1 MPHRMQDSVTRKPPM
16 LDWRHLCLLLL
27 AFGSLAILW
36 NRPPLAQDLRY
47 HEFADRDA
55 WFGLPNFFNVI
66 SNLPFLIAGVAGLD
80 FCRKRKGEMNVAWSV
95 FFAGV
100 SLVSFGSG
108 WYHLR
113 PDNASLVWDR
123 LPMTIGFMALTSA
136 LLGEYVSERL
146 GRWVLFPALLTGFWS
161 VAHWQRSDDLRFY
174 AWVQFAPLLVLPAM
188 MALFPS
194 RYSHRGLL
202 WLAMGFY
209 ALAKVLEAC
218 DGGIFRLTGGI
229 IGGHPLKHLA
239 SAAACWTLLEMLKRR
254 NEALPPNGSPSL
266 L

>member
-1 MPHRMQDSVTRKPPM
+1 MRRRMQDSMTRNPSV
-16 LDWRHLCLLLL
+16 LNWRHVCLLSL

-36 NRPPLAQDLRY
+36 SRPPIVQDLRY
-47 HEFADRDA
+47 HDFADRGT
-55 WFGLPNFFNVI
+55 WFGLPNFLNVI
-66 SNLPFLIAGVAGLD
+66 SNLPFLIAGVAGLK
-80 FCRKRKGEMNVAWSV
+80 FCRKRKEEMNLAWAV
-95 FFAGV
+95 FFLGV
-100 SLVSFGSG
+100 GLVSFGSG

-123 LPMTIGFMALTSA
+123 LPMTIGFMAMTSA
-136 LLGEYVSERL
+136 LLGEYVSGRI
-146 GRWVLFPALLTGFWS
+146 GRWVLLPALLVGFWS
-161 VAHWQRSDDLRFY
+161 VAHWQRFDDLRFY

-218 DGGIFRLTGGI
+218 DGAIFRLTGGI

-239 SAAACWTLLEMLKRR
+239 SAAACWTILEMLKRR
-254 NEALPPNGSPSL
+254 NCSLPVAAGS
-266 L
+266 

>member
-1 MPHRMQDSVTRKPPM
+1 MRHRMHDSLTRSFPA
-16 LDWRHLCLLLL
+16 LNWRHACLLFL

-36 NRPPLAQDLRY
+36 SRPPIVQDLRY
-47 HEFADRDA
+47 HDFADRGA
-55 WFGLPNFFNVI
+55 GFGLPNFFNVI
-66 SNLPFLIAGVAGLD
+66 SNLPFLLAGFAGLK
-80 FCRKRKGEMNVAWSV
+80 FCRTRKGEMNVAWAI

-100 SLVSFGSG
+100 GLVSFGSG

-123 LPMTIGFMALTSA
+123 LPMTIGFMAMTSA
-136 LLGEYVSERL
+136 LLGEWLSERL
-146 GRWVLFPALLTGFWS
+146 GRWMLLPALLVGFWS
-161 VAHWQRSDDLRFY
+161 VAHWQRFDDLRFY

-188 MALFPS
+188 MAMFPS

-209 ALAKVLEAC
+209 ALAKVLETS
-218 DGGIFRLTGGI
+218 DGAIFWLTGGI

-239 SAAACWTLLEMLKRR
+239 SAAACWTILEMLKRR
-254 NEALPPNGSPSL
+254 NCSLPVTALS
-266 L
+266 

>member
-1 MPHRMQDSVTRKPPM
+1 MRPRMHDPPTRNPPAF
-16 LDWRHLCLLLL
+16 DWRHLCLLLL

-47 HEFADRDA
+47 HEFADRGT
-55 WFGLPNFFNVI
+55 WFGLPNFYNVI
-66 SNLPFLIAGVAGLD
+66 SNLPFLIAGVAGLR
-80 FCRKRKGEMNVAWSV
+80 FCRKRRGEITAAWTF

-100 SLVSFGSG
+100 SLVSLGSG
-108 WYHLR
+108 LYHLR
-113 PDNASLVWDR
+113 PDNVSLVWDR
-123 LPMTIGFMALTSA
+123 LPMTIGFMAMTSA

-146 GRWVLFPALLTGFWS
+146 GRWLLLPALLVGFWS
-161 VAHWQRSDDLRFY
+161 VVHWHRFDDLRFY

-194 RYSHRGLL
+194 RYSHRGML
-202 WLAMGFY
+202 WLAIGFY

-218 DGGIFRLTGGI
+218 DGAIFRLTGGI

-239 SAAACWTLLEMLKRR
+239 SAVACWTLLEMLKRR
-254 NEALPPNGSPSL
+254 TKRETSL
-266 L
+266 

>member
-1 MPHRMQDSVTRKPPM
+1 MCHRMHDSLTRNFPA
-16 LDWRHLCLLLL
+16 LNWRHVCLLFL
-27 AFGSLAILW
+27 AFGALAILW
-36 NRPPLAQDLRY
+36 SRPPIVQDLRY
-47 HEFADRDA
+47 HDFADRGT
-55 WFGLPNFFNVI
+55 WFGLPNFLNVI
-66 SNLPFLIAGVAGLD
+66 SNLPFLIAGVSGLK
-80 FCRKRKGEMNVAWSV
+80 FCRKRKEGMSLAWAV
-95 FFAGV
+95 FFLGV
-100 SLVSFGSG
+100 GLVSFGSG

-123 LPMTIGFMALTSA
+123 LPMTIGFMAMTSA
-136 LLGEYVSERL
+136 LLGECVSERI
-146 GRWVLFPALLTGFWS
+146 GRWVLLPALLVGLWS
-161 VAHWQRSDDLRFY
+161 VVHWQRFDDLRFY

-218 DGGIFRLTGGI
+218 DGWVFGLTGGI

-239 SAAACWTLLEMLKRR
+239 SAAACWTILEMLKRR
-254 NEALPPNGSPSL
+254 NCSLPATALS
-266 L
+266 